1 MWECA
6 MSKFHEIRR
15 PKSGGFVSFSKGCA
29 FVLALRTLLRFLCRS
44 HKEREKFLCIVYKVF
59 RPSGVVGF
67 REVGWQRCTGEIS
80 DVDVS
85 RYRFFPEKW
94 R

>member
-1 MWECA
+1 M
-6 MSKFHEIRR
+6 
-15 PKSGGFVSFSKGCA
+15 
-29 FVLALRTLLRFLCRS
+29 
-44 HKEREKFLCIVYKVF
+44 YKVF

>member
-1 MWECA
+1 M
-6 MSKFHEIRR
+6 
-15 PKSGGFVSFSKGCA
+15 
-29 FVLALRTLLRFLCRS
+29 
-44 HKEREKFLCIVYKVF
+44 CIVYKVF

-85 RYRFFPEKW
+85 RYRFFPEKMAVTIDAALQAAVFPAW
-94 R
+94 RSLWVKKQLYSRRGL